1 MTAKET
7 QSYLNISR
15 TALYELLKEP
25 TFPSI
30 KANNTWNIDRS
41 KLRKWIETEIKRK
54 DETKNDKG

>member
-25 TFPSI
+25 TFPSE
-30 KANNTWNIDRS
+30 KNNNTWYVDRS
-41 KLRKWIETEIKRK
+41 KLRKWIESEIKRK
-54 DETKNDKG
+54 DATINDKY